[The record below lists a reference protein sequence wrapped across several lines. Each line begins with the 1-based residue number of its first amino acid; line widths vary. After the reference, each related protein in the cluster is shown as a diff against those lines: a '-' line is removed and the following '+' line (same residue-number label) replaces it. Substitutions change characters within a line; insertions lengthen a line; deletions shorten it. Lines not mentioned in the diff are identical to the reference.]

1 LIGIRLSD
9 DITYSRCHRTGQ
21 KKPVFV
27 ARIIVQKTVEERI
40 LELQEKKKAIAE
52 TALGDDP
59 TARLGRLSLEELV
72 GLFGRVTKDQDGNM
86 QVEE

>member
-1 LIGIRLSD
+1 MAYI
-9 DITYSRCHRTGQ
+9 RCHRTGQ

-27 ARIIVQKTVEERI
+27 ARIIVKKTVEDRI

-59 TARLGRLSLEELV
+59 TARMGRLSLRELI
-72 GLFGRVTKDQDGNM
+72 GLFGRVTRDQDGNM